1 METNLVATVRKDTG
15 SAESRRLRSSGSIP
29 AVVYGLDMEPKSV
42 YIDAREF
49 NNALK
54 TDAGANVILNLSIGK
69 KDTVTALP
77 REIQRHPYKDQI
89 VHVDLI
95 QIDLTQTVEA
105 DVSLEFTGIPIG
117 VKDEGGVIQTINN
130 TITIVAL
137 PASIPSSL
145 EIDISELNVGDNVV
159 ATEVDLPEGVSLATE
174 GDDSI
179 LVTVN
184 IPRAVVEEEEVLEAG
199 LEGEEGLEG
208 EAGLEGEEGQE
219 TGEEADQG
227 ESSEE
232 SGE

>member
-1 METNLVATVRKDTG
+1 METNIVATVRKDTG

-29 AVVYGLDMEPKSV
+29 AIVYGLGMEPKSV

-54 TDAGANVILNLSIGK
+54 TEAGSNVILNLSIGK

-95 QIDLTQTVEA
+95 QVDLTQTVEA
-105 DVSLEFTGIPIG
+105 NVSLNFTGIPIG

-137 PASIPSSL
+137 PTAIPSSL

-159 ATEVDLPEGVSLATE
+159 AKDVDLPEGVTLATE
-174 GDDSI
+174 DDDSI

-184 IPRAVVEEEEVLEAG
+184 IPRAVVEEEEG
-199 LEGEEGLEG
+199 LGEGDEGEEGV
-208 EAGLEGEEGQE
+208 EGEEGAEGEGSEE
-219 TGEEADQG
+219 TGEESDQD

>member
-1 METNLVATVRKDTG
+1 METNIVATVRKDTG

-29 AVVYGLDMEPKSV
+29 AIVYGLGMEPKSV

-54 TDAGANVILNLSIGK
+54 TEAGSNVILNLSIGK

-95 QIDLTQTVEA
+95 QVDLTQTVEA
-105 DVSLEFTGIPIG
+105 NVSLNFTGIPIG

-137 PASIPSSL
+137 PTAIPSSL

-159 ATEVDLPEGVSLATE
+159 AKDVDLPEGVTLATE
-174 GDDSI
+174 DDDSI

-184 IPRAVVEEEEVLEAG
+184 IPRAVVEEEEGLGEG
-199 LEGEEGLEG
+199 LEGEEGV
-208 EAGLEGEEGQE
+208 EGEEGAEGEGSEE
-219 TGEEADQG
+219 TGEESDQD

>member
-1 METNLVATVRKDTG
+1 METNIVATVRKDTG

-29 AVVYGLDMEPKSV
+29 AIVYGLGMEPKSV

-54 TDAGANVILNLSIGK
+54 TEAGSNVILNLSIGK

-95 QIDLTQTVEA
+95 QVDLTQTVEA
-105 DVSLEFTGIPIG
+105 NVSLNFTGIPIG

-137 PASIPSSL
+137 PTAIPSSL

-159 ATEVDLPEGVSLATE
+159 ATDVDLPEGVTLATE
-174 GDDSI
+174 DDDSI

-184 IPRAVVEEEEVLEAG
+184 IPRAVVEEEEGLGEG
-199 LEGEEGLEG
+199 LEGEEGV
-208 EAGLEGEEGQE
+208 EGEEGAEGEGSEE
-219 TGEEADQG
+219 TGEESDQD